1 MAGRLWQGFRKRG
14 NKSVEM
20 KGKCMRTGKT
30 LQRLDEMLT
39 EAMNGTF
46 EESRYDE
53 TELSRLESK
62 WKQYLTNSKMSLQRT
77 QVEREK
83 MKTLVSDI
91 SHQTK
96 TPLSNI
102 LLYAQLLQERTEHT
116 EEQELAKQIV
126 TQTEKLE
133 FLIQSLVK
141 MSRLETEGLEVIPA
155 MNPVRSLVVQAV
167 EELQAKAEKKQIKIG
182 ISEIGEQLQALYD
195 RKWTLEALCNILDN
209 AVKYSPAKSQILVKV
224 KEYEFYVCICVTDE
238 GIGISE
244 EERAQIFGR
253 FYRGRQVQQEEGIGI
268 GLYLAREVL
277 QREDGYIKVE
287 SKLGE
292 GSSFGIFLS
301 KL

>member
-1 MAGRLWQGFRKRG
+1 
-14 NKSVEM
+14 
-20 KGKCMRTGKT
+20 MRTGKT
-30 LQRLDEMLT
+30 LQRLDEMLM

-77 QVEREK
+77 QVERERI
-83 MKTLVSDI
+83 KTLVSDI

-141 MSRLETEGLEVIPA
+141 MSRLETEVLEVIPA

-209 AVKYSPAKSQILVKV
+209 AVKYSPMKSQILMEV
-224 KEYEFYVCICVTDE
+224 KEYEFYVCIRVIDE

-253 FYRGRQVQQEEGIGI
+253 FYRGRQVQQEEGIGV
-268 GLYLAREVL
+268 GLYLAREIL
-277 QREDGYIKVE
+277 QRENGYIKVE

-301 KL
+301 K

>member
-1 MAGRLWQGFRKRG
+1 
-14 NKSVEM
+14 
-20 KGKCMRTGKT
+20 MRTGKT

-77 QVEREK
+77 QMEREK

-141 MSRLETEGLEVIPA
+141 MSRLETEVLELIPA

-167 EELQAKAEKKQIKIG
+167 EELQAKAEKKQIKVVV
-182 ISEIGEQLQALYD
+182 SEIKEQLQASYD

-209 AVKYSPAKSQILVKV
+209 AVKYSPTKSQILVEV

>member
-1 MAGRLWQGFRKRG
+1 
-14 NKSVEM
+14 
-20 KGKCMRTGKT
+20 MRTGKT
-30 LQRLDEMLT
+30 LQRLEEMLT

-141 MSRLETEGLEVIPA
+141 MSRLETEVLEVIPA
-155 MNPVRSLVVQAV
+155 MNLVRSLVVQAV
-167 EELQAKAEKKQIKIG
+167 EELQAKAEKKQIKVVV
-182 ISEIGEQLQALYD
+182 SEIKEQLQASYD
-195 RKWTLEALCNILDN
+195 RKWTLEAFCNILDN
-209 AVKYSPAKSQILVKV
+209 AVKYSPANSQILVEV
-224 KEYEFYVCICVTDE
+224 KEYEFYVCICVIDE

-268 GLYLAREVL
+268 GLYLAREIL
-277 QREDGYIKVE
+277 QRENGYIKVE

-301 KL
+301 KV

>member
-1 MAGRLWQGFRKRG
+1 
-14 NKSVEM
+14 
-20 KGKCMRTGKT
+20 MRTGKT

-39 EAMNGTF
+39 EAMSGTF

-77 QVEREK
+77 QVERERI
-83 MKTLVSDI
+83 KTLVSDI

-141 MSRLETEGLEVIPA
+141 MSRLETEVLEVIPA
-155 MNPVRSLVVQAV
+155 MNPVRSLVERAV
-167 EELQAKAEKKQIKIG
+167 EELQAKAEKKQIKVVV
-182 ISEIGEQLQALYD
+182 SEMEEQLQASYD

-209 AVKYSPAKSQILVKV
+209 AVKYSPTKSQILVEV

-253 FYRGRQVQQEEGIGI
+253 FYRGRQVQQEEGVGV
-268 GLYLAREVL
+268 GLYLPREIL

-292 GSSFGIFLS
+292 GSRFGIFLS
-301 KL
+301 K

>member
-1 MAGRLWQGFRKRG
+1 
-14 NKSVEM
+14 
-20 KGKCMRTGKT
+20 MRTGKT
-30 LQRLDEMLT
+30 LQRLNEMLM

-141 MSRLETEGLEVIPA
+141 MSRLETEVLEVIPA

-209 AVKYSPAKSQILVKV
+209 AVKYSPTKSQILVEV

-253 FYRGRQVQQEEGIGI
+253 FYRGRQVQQEEGIGV
-268 GLYLAREVL
+268 GLYLAREIL
-277 QREDGYIKVE
+277 QRENGYIKVE

-301 KL
+301 K

>member
-1 MAGRLWQGFRKRG
+1 
-14 NKSVEM
+14 
-20 KGKCMRTGKT
+20 MRTGKT

-39 EAMNGTF
+39 EAMSGTF

-77 QVEREK
+77 QVERERI
-83 MKTLVSDI
+83 KTLVSDI

-141 MSRLETEGLEVIPA
+141 MSRLETEVLEVIPA
-155 MNPVRSLVVQAV
+155 MNPVRSLVERAV
-167 EELQAKAEKKQIKIG
+167 EELQAKAEKKQIKVVV
-182 ISEIGEQLQALYD
+182 SEMEEQLQASYD

-209 AVKYSPAKSQILVKV
+209 AVKYSPTKSQILVEV

-253 FYRGRQVQQEEGIGI
+253 FYRGRQVQQEEGIGV
-268 GLYLAREVL
+268 GLYLAREIL
-277 QREDGYIKVE
+277 QRENGYIKVE

-301 KL
+301 K

>member
-1 MAGRLWQGFRKRG
+1 M
-14 NKSVEM
+14 ETE
-20 KGKCMRTGKT
+20 GKWMRTGKT

-39 EAMNGTF
+39 EAMSGTF

-77 QVEREK
+77 QVERERI
-83 MKTLVSDI
+83 KTLVSDI

-141 MSRLETEGLEVIPA
+141 MSRLETEVLEVIPA
-155 MNPVRSLVVQAV
+155 MNPVRSLVERAV
-167 EELQAKAEKKQIKIG
+167 EELQAKAEKKQIKVVV
-182 ISEIGEQLQALYD
+182 SEMEEQLQASYD

-209 AVKYSPAKSQILVKV
+209 AVKYSPTKSQILVEV

-253 FYRGRQVQQEEGIGI
+253 FYRGRQVQQEEGIGV
-268 GLYLAREVL
+268 GLYLAREIL
-277 QREDGYIKVE
+277 QRENGYIKVE

-301 KL
+301 K

>member
-1 MAGRLWQGFRKRG
+1 
-14 NKSVEM
+14 
-20 KGKCMRTGKT
+20 MRTGKT

-39 EAMNGTF
+39 EAMSGTF

-77 QVEREK
+77 QVERERI
-83 MKTLVSDI
+83 KTLVSDI

-141 MSRLETEGLEVIPA
+141 MSRLETEVLEVIPA
-155 MNPVRSLVVQAV
+155 MNPVRSLVERAV
-167 EELQAKAEKKQIKIG
+167 EELQAKAEKKQIKVVV
-182 ISEIGEQLQALYD
+182 SEMEEQLQASYD

-209 AVKYSPAKSQILVKV
+209 AVKYSPTKSQILVEV

-253 FYRGRQVQQEEGIGI
+253 FYRGRQVQQEEGIGV
-268 GLYLAREVL
+268 GLYLAREIL
-277 QREDGYIKVE
+277 QRENGYIKVE

-292 GSSFGIFLS
+292 GSRFGIFLS